1 MSLAGLAFFIRI
13 EKNSPAGPP
22 PRQTMRIG
30 ISTSGEVP
38 TLFLFYIS
46 SINRVN
52 PEPGRI
58 AMTMRH
64 RISAAAGCTAF

>member
-1 MSLAGLAFFIRI
+1 
-13 EKNSPAGPP
+13 
-22 PRQTMRIG
+22 MRIG

-58 AMTMRH
+58 AMTTRH